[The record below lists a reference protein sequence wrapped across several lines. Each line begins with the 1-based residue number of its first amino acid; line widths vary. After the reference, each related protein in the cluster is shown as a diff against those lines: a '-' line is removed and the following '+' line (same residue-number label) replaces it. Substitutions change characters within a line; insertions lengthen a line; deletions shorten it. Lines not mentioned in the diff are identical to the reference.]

1 MSKPPASGPEGDAG
15 PDSNNKTGTEPHGE
29 AGKKK
34 AMEDAQED
42 AAEERATEGGYQ

>member
-1 MSKPPASGPEGDAG
+1 MSRPPASGPEGDAG
-15 PDSNNKTGTEPHGE
+15 PDSNNKTDTKPKDGT
-29 AGKKK
+29 GKSK